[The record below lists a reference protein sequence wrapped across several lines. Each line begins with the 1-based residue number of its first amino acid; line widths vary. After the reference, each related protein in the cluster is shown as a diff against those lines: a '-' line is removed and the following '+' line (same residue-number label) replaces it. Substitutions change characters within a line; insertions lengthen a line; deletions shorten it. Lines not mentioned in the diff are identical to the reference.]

1 MSFRAADWLLAS
13 IIEFLPDATFV
24 IDLEKRLVAWNRACE
39 AMTGVPKEAVLGR
52 GDYVYAEPFVGERRP
67 ILIDLLDLPAPE
79 VEALYK
85 YVARRGDVLCA
96 EVFLPNLRQG
106 RGAHLWGEAAPL
118 YDSAGQR
125 CGTIEV
131 IRDVTEQKQVEKA
144 LRESERKFRTVF
156 ETAGDA
162 ILLMNHDRFVD
173 CNPRSL
179 TVFGCGR
186 EQLIGSSPY
195 GFSPPVQPDGRPSEE
210 AALEKIERSLSEG
223 PQLFEWMHCRA
234 DGAPFPA
241 EVSLNCIELEGE
253 LMVQAVVRD
262 ITLRKQ
268 AEAEVRD
275 LHEAL
280 RQHAGELERRV
291 EARTAQL
298 AARNE
303 ELKEFAYTVSHDL
316 KAPLRGISGYANE
329 LNVKHA
335 GELNERGRFCLAQ
348 IMTASTHLDHLI
360 EDLLRYSRLD
370 TETPSPTAVNLRN
383 QVQAILRDRELIIRE
398 QHVEMV
404 VDIPFE
410 TIFVWERALTQVLGN
425 LVDNAIK
432 YSRRSDPPRVGIA
445 ASETADGWR
454 LAVSDNGIG
463 FDMKYHDRIFRLF
476 HRLVRME
483 EFEGTGAGLAI
494 VKKLVER
501 QGGRIWAESA
511 PGQGATFFVE
521 LPRSRDGT

>member
-1 MSFRAADWLLAS
+1 VPFPAGDSLLAS

-39 AMTGVPKEAVLGR
+39 AMTGVPKDAVLGR
-52 GDYVYAEPFVGERRP
+52 GDYAYAEAFVGERRP
-67 ILIDLLDLPAPE
+67 ILIDLLDLPSPQ
-79 VEALYK
+79 VEAYYK
-85 YVARRGDVLCA
+85 YVVRRGDTLCA
-96 EVFLPNLRQG
+96 ETFRPNLRHGQ
-106 RGAHLWGEAAPL
+106 GAHLWGEAAPL
-118 YDSAGQR
+118 YDNAGRR

-162 ILLMNHDRFVD
+162 ILLMSRDHFVD
-173 CNPRSL
+173 CNARSL
-179 TVFGCGR
+179 TMFGCDRG
-186 EQLIGSSPY
+186 QLIGSSPY
-195 GFSPPVQPDGRPSEE
+195 AFSPPVQPDGRPSEG
-210 AALEKIERSLSEG
+210 AALERIGRSLNEG

-234 DGAPFPA
+234 DRTPFPA
-241 EVSLNCIELEGE
+241 EVGLNSIELDGE
-253 LMVQAVVRD
+253 LMIQAVVRD

-268 AEAEVRD
+268 AEAEVRE

-329 LNVKHA
+329 LTAKHGGA
-335 GELNERGRFCLAQ
+335 LSERGRFCLSQ
-348 IMTASTHLDHLI
+348 IMTASSHLDHLI

-370 TETPSPTAVNLRN
+370 AETPSPATVNLRN
-383 QVQAILRDRELIIRE
+383 VVQALLRDRELIVRE
-398 QHVEMV
+398 QHVEIT
-404 VDIPFE
+404 VDLPFE
-410 TIFVWERALTQVLGN
+410 TVRVWERALAQVLGN

-432 YSRRSDPPRVGIA
+432 YSRGSDPPRVRIA
-445 ASETADGWR
+445 ASETADAWR
-454 LAVSDNGIG
+454 VAVSDNGVG
-463 FDMKYHDRIFRLF
+463 FDMKYHDRIFKLF

-501 QGGRIWAESA
+501 QNGRIWAESA

-521 LPRSRDGT
+521 LPRLRDGT